1 MEAFLSST
9 SVRLVGLVL
18 LAAVSSFPPA
28 HAQEPEGQLSCFA
41 EFAGCK
47 LCEYEDCEVIDCRGA
62 DGVGT
67 NDVHVECSGDN

>member
-18 LAAVSSFPPA
+18 LAAVSSSPPA
-28 HAQEPEGQLSCFA
+28 HAQEPEGQLSCMKV

-47 LCEYEDCEVIDCRGA
+47 LCEYEAPGVHCEVII
-62 DGVGT
+62 
-67 NDVHVECSGDN
+67 CSMGDMHSNCE